1 MNFRK
6 KGKTWKIQRGLTSKE
21 SAHLNIKMAWES
33 HHPARE
39 ASKSLKL
46 HRVKFPR
53 CWNHHVFEECLWE
66 SSYTSRSNQVYVS
79 VEAKKCHL
87 GKHCYLHWR
96 ECSSGIRSWYDI
108 TLLFVYSYEYS
119 SIPFYDALSLKHALS
134 FFIIIFKLVYICD
147 FSGGS
152 DSKSICLQCGR
163 PGFDPWVGK
172 IPWRKKWQPTPVL
185 LPGKSH
191 VWRSL
196 VCYSP
201 WGRK

>member
-21 SAHLNIKMAWES
+21 RAHLNIKMTWES
-33 HHPARE
+33 HHSARE
-39 ASKSLKL
+39 ASKSLKS
-46 HRVKFPR
+46 HRVKFSR

-66 SSYTSRSNQVYVS
+66 SSYTSRSDQVYVS

-87 GKHCYLHWR
+87 GKCCYLHWR
-96 ECSSGIRSWYDI
+96 EYSSGIRSWYNI

-119 SIPFYDALSLKHALS
+119 SIPFYD
-134 FFIIIFKLVYICD
+134 FIIIFKRVYVCD

-152 DSKSICLQCGR
+152 DSKSVCLQCGR
-163 PGFDPWVGK
+163 PGFDPWVRK
-172 IPWRKKWQPTPVL
+172 IPWRKKWQPTPVF
-185 LPGKSH
+185 LPGKSY